1 MGAPFLAGLARSGDF
16 VISDRGPSMKKFL
29 LLIALVALTIPALA
43 ADSKTVT
50 YKSGDETVSGV
61 LYTPQGKGPFPAL
74 IVIHE
79 YWGLND
85 WVKEQA
91 SKLADQG
98 YEALAIDLYRGKVAT
113 TPDEAHQIMRGVPE
127 DRAKRDLHAAFE
139 FLGSQSA
146 VKKDRIGAIGWCMGG
161 GYSLDVA
168 LQEPALAASVINYGH
183 LATDS
188 DALKKINAP
197 ILGLFGAQDR
207 GIPVADVRKFE
218 ETLRQMGKKIDIK
231 IYDDAGHAFE
241 NPNNKAGYR
250 ESDAADARKRTL
262 DFLAANLKK

>member
-1 MGAPFLAGLARSGDF
+1 
-16 VISDRGPSMKKFL
+16 MKRAL
-29 LLIALVALTIPALA
+29 LLSAILLITSSLFGTE
-43 ADSKTVT
+43 SKTVT

-79 YWGLND
+79 WWGLND
-85 WVKEQA
+85 WVKDQA

-113 TPDEAHQIMRGVPE
+113 TPDEAHQIMRGVPD

-139 FLGSQSA
+139 FLAAQSN

-161 GYSLDVA
+161 GYALDVA
-168 LQEPALAASVINYGH
+168 LQEPALAADIINYGH
-183 LATDS
+183 LATDPE
-188 DALKKINAP
+188 ALKRINAP
-197 ILGLFGAQDR
+197 ILGIFGGQDK
-207 GIPVADVRKFE
+207 GITPEDVHKFD
-218 ETLRQMGKKIDIK
+218 TAMKQLGKKIEVK

-241 NPNNKAGYR
+241 NPNNKQGYR
-250 ESDAADARKRTL
+250 EADAADAWKRTV
-262 DFLAANLKK
+262 DFLAGTLKK